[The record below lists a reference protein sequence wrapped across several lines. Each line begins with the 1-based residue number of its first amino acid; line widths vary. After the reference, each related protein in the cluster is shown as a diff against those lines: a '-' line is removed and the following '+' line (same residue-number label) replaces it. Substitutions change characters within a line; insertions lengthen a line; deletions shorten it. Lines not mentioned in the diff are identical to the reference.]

1 MQIRDI
7 YVTQVNYIEM
17 TVEIA
22 VTNLNTKRAAMVGGR
37 KSRHCPA
44 TIDTSVLII
53 RSIPV
58 PCVALH

>member
-7 YVTQVNYIEM
+7 YVTRVNYIEM

-22 VTNLNTKRAAMVGGR
+22 VTNLNTKRAAMAGGR

-44 TIDTSVLII
+44 TIDTSVPII

-58 PCVALH
+58 ACGALH